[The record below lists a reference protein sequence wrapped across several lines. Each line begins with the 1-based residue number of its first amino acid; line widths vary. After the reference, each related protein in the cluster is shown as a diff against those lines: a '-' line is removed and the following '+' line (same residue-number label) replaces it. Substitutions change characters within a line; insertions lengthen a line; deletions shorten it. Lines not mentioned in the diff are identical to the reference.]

1 MSKKDLTRLF
11 DNAFTIPFD
20 DEDKIVFMSMCIV
33 VMEHITM
40 PY

>member
-20 DEDKIVFMSMCIV
+20 DEDKIVFRDING
-33 VMEHITM
+33 HRL
-40 PY
+40 YD